1 MKDLPQE
8 ALVQV
13 AAYFQAL
20 AEPTRLRLLNL
31 LREQERSVGEL
42 AQLTGFSAAK
52 PLASFQLDHAQM
64 LDDFFRLVPLAG
76 RGMR

>member
-1 MKDLPQE
+1 MGGDGLHWVGRAGSGEGQRPGRQGQDNPRH
-8 ALVQV
+8 LVC
-13 AAYFQAL
+13 L
-20 AEPTRLRLLNL
+20 
-31 LREQERSVGEL
+31 SSD
-42 AQLTGFSAAK
+42 AQLATGFSAAK